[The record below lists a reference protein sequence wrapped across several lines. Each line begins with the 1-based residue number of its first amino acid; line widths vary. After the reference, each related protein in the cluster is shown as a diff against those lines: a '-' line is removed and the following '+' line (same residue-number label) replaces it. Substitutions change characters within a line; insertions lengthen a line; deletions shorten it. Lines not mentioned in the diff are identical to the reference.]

1 MRVRMFMGITL
12 ALALAL
18 GATAARAASHRVIG
32 RVTVVTNTS
41 MEVRNNE
48 ETATIGVDAKTM
60 YTKWVN
66 HQPWQQDRSANSQSV
81 AVGSCVNVELR
92 ADEGRVA
99 KSVFVSRDG
108 AGTLY
113 DPCRDIR

>member
-1 MRVRMFMGITL
+1 MRVRTFTGITL

-32 RVTVVTNTS
+32 RVTVVNNTS

-48 ETATIGVDAKTM
+48 ETATIGVDAKTV
-60 YTKWVN
+60 YTKWVT
-66 HQPWQQDRSANSQSV
+66 HKPWQQDTSASSQSV
-81 AVGSCVNVELR
+81 APGSCVNVELR

-99 KSVFVSRDG
+99 KAVFISRDG
-108 AGTLY
+108 AGTIY

>member
-1 MRVRMFMGITL
+1 MRVRTFVGITL

-18 GATAARAASHRVIG
+18 GVTAARAANHQVIG

-48 ETATIGVDAKTM
+48 QTATIGVDGKTV
-60 YTKWVN
+60 YTKWVT
-66 HQPWQQDRSANSQSV
+66 HKPWQQDRSANSQSV

-92 ADEGRVA
+92 ADQGQLA
-99 KSVFVSRDG
+99 KSVWISPDG

-113 DPCRDIR
+113 DPCRAIR